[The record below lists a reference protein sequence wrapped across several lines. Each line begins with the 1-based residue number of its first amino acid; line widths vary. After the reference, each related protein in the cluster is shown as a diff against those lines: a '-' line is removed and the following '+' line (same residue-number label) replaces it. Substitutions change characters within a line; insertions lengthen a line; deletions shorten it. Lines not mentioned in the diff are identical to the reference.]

1 MSREG
6 LTQEAVSQA
15 LAELPGWA
23 FADGMLHREL
33 RFADFSEA
41 WGFMNRVAL
50 IAETLEHHPNWSN
63 VWSTVVID
71 LSTHDAGGVTAT
83 DVEFAG
89 RVNKLLA

>member
-6 LTQEAVSQA
+6 LTEEAVSQA

-41 WGFMNRVAL
+41 WGFMNRVAQL
-50 IAETLEHHPNWSN
+50 PMQHPVGESPAGQ
-63 VWSTVVID
+63 
-71 LSTHDAGGVTAT
+71 LS
-83 DVEFAG
+83 
-89 RVNKLLA
+89 